1 MATTTDPTVIDPREV
16 GLDPGKVAALVE
28 RAHREVDAGLLPSC
42 QLALAR
48 DGQVAL
54 FETIGD
60 APDGARY
67 HVFSATKAFVAG
79 AMWQLIGDGT
89 IEPAAR
95 VVDVFAEFAPNGKDV
110 ITIEQVMLHTSG
122 FPHAP
127 MDVQTAATRDGRVER
142 MASWRLNWE
151 PGTRYE
157 YHPTSAHW
165 VLGELIERV
174 TGMSCPD
181 YIEERI
187 TGPLG
192 LPRVLGLDLD
202 DTADITQLQV
212 VGDPPDPAVLQE
224 LFGISD
230 LAAWQGEVTDDALLA
245 LDHPKARAVGVP
257 GGGGVMTAAD
267 LARYYQALLHD
278 TGALWDPEVLA
289 DATGHVRNHLPDPML
304 GVPANR
310 SLGLI
315 LAGDDGL
322 ANRRGFGATNSP
334 GTFGHNG
341 AKGQLAWAD
350 PATGISFAYCTNGLD
365 RDPIR
370 EGKRGVGLSSRAAT
384 CLA

>member
-1 MATTTDPTVIDPREV
+1 MTDTATVNPADV
-16 GLDPGKVAALVE
+16 GLDLGKVEALVE
-28 RAHREVDAGLLPSC
+28 RAHREVDGGLLPSC
-42 QLALAR
+42 QIALAR
-48 DGQVAL
+48 HGRLAV

-60 APDGARY
+60 APAGARY
-67 HVFSATKAFVAG
+67 HVFSATKPFVAG
-79 AMWQLIGDGT
+79 AMWVLIGEGKID
-89 IEPAAR
+89 PAWK
-95 VVDVFAEFAPNGKDV
+95 VVDVFEEFAPNGKDV

-127 MDVQTAATRDGRVER
+127 MSNETAASRDGRIER

-165 VLGELIERV
+165 VLGELIERI

-181 YIEERI
+181 FIEERI
-187 TGPLG
+187 TAPCG
-192 LPRVLGLDLD
+192 LPRVLGLALD
-202 DTADITQLQV
+202 DQAGITALQV

-224 LFGISD
+224 LFGVSD
-230 LAAWQGEVTDDALLA
+230 MEALVGDVTDEHLLS
-245 LDHPKARAVGVP
+245 LDDPMARQVGVP

-267 LARYYQALLHD
+267 LALYYQVLLND
-278 TGALWDPEVLA
+278 EKGLWVPDVLA
-289 DATGHVRNHLPDPML
+289 DAIGTVRNHLPDPIM

-322 ANRRGFGATNSP
+322 ATRRGFGGTNSP
-334 GTFGHNG
+334 ETFGHNG

-350 PATGISFAYCTNGLD
+350 PATGISFGYCTNGMD

-370 EGKRGVGLSSRAAT
+370 EGRRGVGLSSRAAV
-384 CLA
+384 CAR